1 MKSIKL
7 TSREWALIGQ
17 AAQAALG
24 GILIGVM
31 IYASWQLG
39 SAYIRGYEF
48 EQSARKEASLA
59 AADSRPADTVR
70 GEMLEKAQQLG
81 FVVSWDDI
89 KVASADKQAQIP
101 VAAMAAVVENGDP
114 NALPTVRAVSID
126 VAYEVPIVFPLHTLE
141 LKFHLH
147 ADDHSI

>member
-1 MKSIKL
+1 MKL
-7 TSREWALIGQ
+7 TSREWALIRQ

-24 GILIGVM
+24 GIFIGVM
-31 IYASWQLG
+31 IYAAWQLG

-70 GEMLEKAQQLG
+70 GEMLEKGQQLG
-81 FVVSWDDI
+81 FVVAWDDI
-89 KVASADKQAQIP
+89 KVDSADKPAQIP
-101 VAAMAAVVENGDP
+101 VAAIAAIVENGGP
-114 NALPTVRAVSID
+114 TLPTVREVSID
-126 VAYEVPIVFPLHTLE
+126 VAYEVPIVFPLHTLQ

-147 ADDHSI
+147 AGDHSI